1 MTSRSR
7 RLPVGFSSCKGK
19 LYGETV
25 SSLVVREV
33 RHLRHLGA
41 FVPRCL
47 FFDVQIP
54 MSETTILP
62 LTQEL
67 TSDLTGPTFIPVGS
81 SYGPVGYLQAV
92 IPRDL
97 IERLPEPKVVIDKS
111 KVFDL
116 EIECQTTLSRL
127 IYGLEAT
134 VAYEKKKMRMLYAAE
149 AALSA
154 ARAEGGPYLATFPD
168 LQGRKPTG
176 GILDQF
182 YSPSVEPDPIL
193 HYR

>member
-1 MTSRSR
+1 
-7 RLPVGFSSCKGK
+7 
-19 LYGETV
+19 
-25 SSLVVREV
+25 
-33 RHLRHLGA
+33 
-41 FVPRCL
+41 
-47 FFDVQIP
+47 

-81 SYGPVGYLQAV
+81 SYGPAGYLQAV

-116 EIECQTTLSRL
+116 ETECQAALSRL
-127 IYGLEAT
+127 NYALEAT
-134 VAYEKKKMRMLYAAE
+134 VAYEKKKMRMLYAAQ

-154 ARAEGGPYLATFPD
+154 SRAEGGPYFAAFPD

-182 YSPSVEPDPIL
+182 YSPSVEPDPIMY
-193 HYR
+193 YR